1 MPHTA
6 RMTNFAADT
15 WGISGPQFL
24 VLYGI
29 VAGAVLALAVA
40 GRVLAGRADA
50 PSLTAGEPRP
60 SDIAYLAGGARLAVY
75 SSLGALRAAGA
86 VEAAPG
92 EKITVTGLPPAGA
105 SDLDRA
111 VHAAATRGARTSA
124 IRWDDTVEAALKA
137 TEQRLIDAGAL
148 RSERERWRQRWGS
161 LALFLVGCLG
171 VARIAAGSANHK
183 PILYVV
189 LATVAVFG
197 FSRILWFVPRTT
209 RLGKRTL
216 ARLRREHTYLRP
228 GQAASWTTYGATGAA
243 MGVALFGT
251 AALWEADPVFAQ
263 QANITRQAATSSS
276 GYTSSDSSGSSCGG
290 GGSSCGGGGGC
301 GGGGCG
307 G

>member
-1 MPHTA
+1 
-6 RMTNFAADT
+6 
-15 WGISGPQFL
+15 
-24 VLYGI
+24 V
-29 VAGAVLALAVA
+29 LAVA
-40 GRVLAGRADA
+40 GRLLAGRADA

-60 SDIAYLAGGARLAVY
+60 GDIAYLAGGESLAVY

-92 EKITVTGLPPAGA
+92 GTVAVTGLPPAGA

-111 VHAAATRGARTSA
+111 VHAAAGRGARASA

-137 TEQRLIDAGAL
+137 VERRLIDAGAL
-148 RSERERWRQRWGS
+148 RSDVERWKQRWGS

-171 VARIAAGSANHK
+171 GARIAAGSANHK
-183 PILYVV
+183 PIMYVV
-189 LATVAVFG
+189 LATVGVFV

-209 RLGKRTL
+209 RRGKRTL
-216 ARLRREHTYLRP
+216 ARLRHQNKHLRP
-228 GQAASWTTYGATGAA
+228 AQKPSWTTYGATGAA

-263 QANITRQAATSSS
+263 QANIARQAAASSS
-276 GYTSSDSSGSSCGG
+276 GYTSTGSSCGG
-290 GGSSCGGGGGC
+290 GGSSCGGGGGGC